1 MATPRKHWFR
11 VADSILREGWT
22 DRSLATFVRLLAHL
36 NQRWARDGL
45 EPGEACNLW
54 LSPQDCMSIAG
65 LSTPRRGR
73 DAVRR
78 LPAECQ
84 LTAMR
89 VTDERR
95 GVASGVRLIWPK
107 YAEFQGLTAPKLPES
122 RPRASLSAPA
132 PAPAPARREEPRA
145 VARRSRAPDALE
157 PEQQEALKAW
167 CSSKHPDHLAT
178 LPALVEAC
186 LDHHRAKG
194 TTHADWVAT
203 CRTWVRR
210 QQDFVPSR
218 GSPVRVGRDDGLRA
232 ILHPRTASGL
242 PSKLEE
248 WEQEARN
255 GTLRRI
261 DPSAAIAQLAA
272 RVRPP
277 DN

>member
-1 MATPRKHWFR
+1 MADK
-11 VADSILREGWT
+11 IIRERWSN
-22 DRSLATFVRLLAHL
+22 DHLALAIRLLGYL
-36 NQRWARDGL
+36 NARWARDGL
-45 EPGEACNLW
+45 TPSESCQALIGPAMLAELAGCQSLVRARSI
-54 LSPQDCMSIAG
+54 LSG
-65 LSTPRRGR
+65 LAARSSLTF
-73 DAVRR
+73 DAFG
-78 LPAECQ
+78 AD
-84 LTAMR
+84 TR
-89 VTDERR
+89 V
-95 GVASGVRLIWPK
+95 VWAK
-107 YAEFQGLTAPKLPES
+107 YAEYQGLTARELPES
-122 RPRASLSAPA
+122 RPGISPSASAPA
-132 PAPAPARREEPRA
+132 SRPRKTHTQEEKKEPTRA
-145 VARRSRAPDALE
+145 VARRSRAPDTLE
-157 PEQQEALKAW
+157 PDQQEALKAW
-167 CSSKHPDHLAT
+167 CSAKHPDHLAT
-178 LPALVEAC
+178 LPALIEAC

-210 QQDFVPSR
+210 QQDFAPSR
-218 GSPVRVGRDDGLRA
+218 VSGVRVGRDDGLRA